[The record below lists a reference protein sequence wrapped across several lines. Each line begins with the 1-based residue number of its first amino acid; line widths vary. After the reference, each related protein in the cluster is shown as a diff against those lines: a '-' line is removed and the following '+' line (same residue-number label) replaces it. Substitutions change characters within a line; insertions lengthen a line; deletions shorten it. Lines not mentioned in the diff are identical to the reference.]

1 MVMTII
7 LCANFQLSQSLL
19 IFKSVHLNMFKSN
32 PAFTVLLE
40 KNEHLNWSVRL
51 KKNKKTHPKTTTTH
65 YQRTPEYAIQT
76 HDKNK
81 LMLLGG
87 KWVKRGNL
95 WTKGSVSKRQL
106 YLMRKFL
113 TCICVFTRVFENELF
128 RFIPMYSWF
137 IYNFAVYPPSIYP
150 NSAHIFSIFMSQ
162 VSSLHSKS
170 YSNLLEINDGKICR
184 FDAR

>member
-1 MVMTII
+1 MNIWI
-7 LCANFQLSQSLL
+7 GL
-19 IFKSVHLNMFKSN
+19 
-32 PAFTVLLE
+32 
-40 KNEHLNWSVRL
+40 WGL
-51 KKNKKTHPKTTTTH
+51 KRIKKTTPKPQPHTIREPQNMQYKHMIKTSSCCW
-65 YQRTPEYAIQT
+65 
-76 HDKNK
+76 
-81 LMLLGG
+81 GG

-128 RFIPMYSWF
+128 RFILMYSWF
-137 IYNFAVYPPSIYP
+137 IYSFAVYPPSIYP